1 MNKNIYQNNPNE
13 WIVTNET
20 GEIRIINTN
29 DVSVEEIKN
38 ILLKEDELKTLI
50 KEKNDLM
57 KKIDKVNNA
66 GIIAK
71 RLNKSFLKFIIAIV
85 VVFVSLLFIFGF
97 NIGHMLITFV
107 ASIIIGLLCAAYKI
121 DLLHNF
127 GTKKIRAELING
139 YEKTLAKLK
148 EREPKLIDEINM
160 LKEKY
165 HFIEES
171 GELTSIPEVK
181 EKLIESEKQNEYS
194 LNKDDE
200 FPKRIR
206 RKNR

>member
-1 MNKNIYQNNPNE
+1 MNKSVYQNNPNE

-20 GEIRIINTN
+20 GEIRLIKTN
-29 DVSVEEIKN
+29 DISDGEIKN
-38 ILLKEDELKTLI
+38 ILFKEDELETLMN
-50 KEKNDLM
+50 EKNDLM
-57 KKIDKVNNA
+57 QK
-66 GIIAK
+66 IAK
-71 RLNKSFLKFIIAIV
+71 INKDDKAAKKDNYLFLVFVALTIIMFLGLSFLK
-85 VVFVSLLFIFGF
+85 GF
-97 NIGHMLITFV
+97 NPADEFMICV
-107 ASIIIGLLCAAYKI
+107 ALVIPASLCAMFKADSI
-121 DLLHNF
+121 DTY
-127 GTKKIRAELING
+127 GTKKIRKELING

-181 EKLIESEKQNEYS
+181 EKLMESEKQNEYS

-200 FPKRIR
+200 FPKRVR